1 MIDTTFQLLLFIVAS
16 FATWKA
22 GVAFG
27 RTLITPTMSVAEARE
42 IVVAADLACEAARL
56 KYATT
61 ANVLAF
67 PQQVQP

>member
-1 MIDTTFQLLLFIVAS
+1 MTDTTFQLLLFIVAS

-27 RTLITPTMSVAEARE
+27 RTLITPPTVAEARE
-42 IVVAADLACEAARL
+42 TVAAADAAVEAARL

-61 ANVLAF
+61 ADILAF
-67 PQQVQP
+67 PKQTNR